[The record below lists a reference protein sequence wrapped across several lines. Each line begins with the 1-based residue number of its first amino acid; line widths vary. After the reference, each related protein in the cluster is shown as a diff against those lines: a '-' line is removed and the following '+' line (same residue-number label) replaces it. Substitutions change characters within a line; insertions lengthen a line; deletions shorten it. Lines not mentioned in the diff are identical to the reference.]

1 MNPPSTL
8 ADAQTAGDGQV
19 TDVAAR
25 DQAAQTEPAAPAAAP
40 TPARRRAPKAAP
52 AAEGPVREA
61 PGPSGPISN
70 GRNLLRLQK
79 NCPALFL
86 DLSRQYGDLVRLPLG
101 PYLTY
106 LNTSPEGVNQVLVA
120 NNANYLRG
128 PMYER
133 FKIFFGEGLLTTD
146 GAEWKRRRQ
155 RVTPAFHKTAIE
167 RMTGTMTDAT
177 GQVLD
182 RWFPAAATRT
192 PVDVLDDV
200 MDIALDAMGRIL
212 FSTELAPVADTVR
225 PAMAVSLEAMI
236 FKGTIS
242 QMTPEWVPTP
252 YQHRIRQAVRV
263 LDKQVRT
270 IVDRHRTSVREPGDM
285 VDLILASA
293 GGPTPSYREVRD
305 EMTTVFMAGHETT
318 GTGLGWMMLEVAANP
333 HVQEEACT
341 EVDRVLGDRVP
352 TFDDLARLPYTRR
365 IVDEVLRL
373 HPPIWLF
380 PRQAQEA
387 DAIKGMRIDAGS
399 SVFMVPYVT
408 HRNPEL
414 WPEPERFDPDRFLPE
429 AVSAR
434 PRFAYLPFGGGQRQ
448 CVGNQMALLQM
459 HLTLAMTLQR
469 YRLTLAGRK
478 ERQLATLVS
487 LRPTDGFPVRFE
499 IRHA

>member
-1 MNPPSTL
+1 MNPPTEQ
-8 ADAQTAGDGQV
+8 AV
-19 TDVAAR
+19 TGTVRTPDVPDAAR
-25 DQAAQTEPAAPAAAP
+25 PPVASRRPAAVRRGP
-40 TPARRRAPKAAP
+40 TLTGS
-52 AAEGPVREA
+52 GPLREA
-61 PGPSGPISN
+61 PGPHGPVK
-70 GRNLLRLQK
+70 GGVNLLRLQK
-79 NCPALFL
+79 NCPKLFL
-86 DLSRQYGDLVRLPLG
+86 DLSRTYGDLVRLPLG

-106 LNTSPEGVNQVLVA
+106 LNTSPEGVNRVLVA
-120 NNANYLRG
+120 NNGNYLRG

-155 RVTPAFHKTAIE
+155 RVTPAFHKKAIVS
-167 RMTGTMTDAT
+167 MTGTMTDAT
-177 GQVLD
+177 ATVLD
-182 RWFPAAATRT
+182 RWFPAAATGT
-192 PVDVLDDV
+192 PVDILDDV

-212 FSTELAPVADTVR
+212 FSTELAPVAESVR

-236 FKGTIS
+236 FKGTLS

-252 YQHRIRQAVRV
+252 YQRRIRRAVEV
-263 LDKQVRT
+263 LDGQVRT
-270 IVDRHRTSVREPGDM
+270 IVDVHRNSVREPGDM

-293 GGPTPSYREVRD
+293 GGPVPSYREVRD

-333 HVQEEACT
+333 HVQEEACA
-341 EVDRVLGDRVP
+341 EVDRVLGDRTP
-352 TFDDLARLPYTRR
+352 TFEDLAELPYTRR

-380 PRQAQEA
+380 PRQATEA
-387 DAIKGMRIDAGS
+387 DAIKGMRIEAGS

-414 WPEPERFDPDRFLPE
+414 WPAPERFDPDRFLPE

-469 YRLTLAGRK
+469 YRLRLAGPK